1 MKSKGQPNNEQ
12 CKEFFKK
19 NLMPIILDWNRFDIA
34 LSEIFQREGNY
45 KLDVDKSMFEKALL
59 KKNREEF
66 IEIFLDQG
74 FQIHRFLNH
83 IKMFT
88 LFEKCEDRDFFLTV
102 CIEKGLGT
110 KLVFQLISISIF
122 DGVQNDRTI

>member
-1 MKSKGQPNNEQ
+1 MIELDLIRIEK
-12 CKEFFKK
+12 
-19 NLMPIILDWNRFDIA
+19 ILILNGHPDIG
-34 LSEIFQREGNY
+34 LSEIFQRDGPS

-83 IKMFT
+83 IKMFM
-88 LFEKCEDRDFFLTV
+88 LFEKCEDRQFFANCLHR
-102 CIEKGLGT
+102 K
-110 KLVFQLISISIF
+110 
-122 DGVQNDRTI
+122 RTRS